1 MNLSAKSVN
10 LTSKNSPKFEFGKNF
25 TQKFTAKFTQI
36 FAAASA
42 KFLPNFL
49 VKFTQK
55 FTRNFAEKFSLRTKK
70 DKTMKSILRAALS
83 GFLFALFGAFCLCG
97 NLIFAPIAL
106 LNLQRKKPVRD
117 FARSLVYHSWG
128 LFVKMTQILGYLSCD
143 FKGVSRTLTP
153 SRLIIANHPSL
164 LDVVLFLAHIKGLNC
179 VVKRDLKR
187 NFFLA
192 PAIIASDYISNES
205 DEIMLEKCQ
214 NALKNGESLLI
225 FPEGTRT
232 RDKIVLHKVASY
244 LAINAAQSL
253 ECVFISCEPRTLQ
266 KGRKWFDA
274 PKTRVRYT
282 LTSKEVLD
290 LQGFC
295 ADKPSPLRVRIL
307 HKKLQENYERSFNE

>member
-10 LTSKNSPKFEFGKNF
+10 LTLKNSPKFEFGKNF
-25 TQKFTAKFTQI
+25 MQEFTH
-36 FAAASA
+36 
-42 KFLPNFL
+42 
-49 VKFTQK
+49 
-55 FTRNFAEKFSLRTKK
+55 KFSPRTKK
-70 DKTMKSILRAALS
+70 DKRMKSIVRAALS
-83 GFLFALFGAFCLCG
+83 GFLFALFGAFCLFG

-117 FARSLVYHSWG
+117 FARSLVYHSCG
-128 LFVKMTQILGYLSCD
+128 LFVKITQILGYLSCD
-143 FKGVSRTLTP
+143 FKGVSREFTP
-153 SRLIIANHPSL
+153 QRLIIANHPSL
-164 LDVVLFLAHIKGLNC
+164 LDVVLFLGHIKGLNC
-179 VVKRDLKR
+179 VVKSNLKR

-205 DEIMLEKCQ
+205 EEIMLEKCQ

-232 RDKIVLHKVASY
+232 REKITLHKVASY

-253 ECVFISCEPRTLQ
+253 ECVFIDCTPRTLQ

-282 LTSKEVLD
+282 LTSREIIDIK
-290 LQGFC
+290 GFC
-295 ADKPSPLRVRIL
+295 ADKPNPLRVRIL